1 VQRLLLPEVHEHLLR
16 PTWVTRNWLATNVGI
31 FRESMRRVRYR
42 ALQGVQTLHAYF
54 PSRG

>member
-31 FRESMRRVRYR
+31 FRGEYEE
-42 ALQGVQTLHAYF
+42 G
-54 PSRG
+54 